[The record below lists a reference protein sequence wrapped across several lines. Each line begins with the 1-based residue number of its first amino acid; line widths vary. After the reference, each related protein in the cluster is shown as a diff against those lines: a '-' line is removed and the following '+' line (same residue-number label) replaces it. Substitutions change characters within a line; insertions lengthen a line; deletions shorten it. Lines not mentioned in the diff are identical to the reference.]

1 MWRRG
6 TCGFAH
12 SLGELLPPREVERLY
27 PGVWKD
33 GEDRWYGQ
41 HVAKQQGDRIV
52 EYINKAKSWEVPVW
66 AQAFRWFYLDLDIDM
81 LPELGWDFGI
91 SQDVDALLRCRRSDR
106 RPFDWAIRED
116 GMRLWELLRRRRDA
130 VEARAAALTLLGRIT
145 GR

>member
-1 MWRRG
+1 MVVG
-6 TCGFAH
+6 VFLFACY
-12 SLGELLPPREVERLY
+12 S
-27 PGVWKD
+27 
-33 GEDRWYGQ
+33 
-41 HVAKQQGDRIV
+41 
-52 EYINKAKSWEVPVW
+52 KSWEVPIW

-91 SQDVDALLRCRRSDR
+91 SQDVDAFLRCRRSDR

-130 VEARAAALTLLGRIT
+130 LEARAAALTLLGRIT